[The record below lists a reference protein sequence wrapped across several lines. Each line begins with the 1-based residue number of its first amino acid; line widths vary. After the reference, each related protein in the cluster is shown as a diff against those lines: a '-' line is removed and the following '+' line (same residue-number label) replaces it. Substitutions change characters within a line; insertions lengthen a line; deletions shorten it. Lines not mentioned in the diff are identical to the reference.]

1 MTDVS
6 RNGPCAQDINRGI
19 ALIVTGLLIIPAID
33 AIAKFLSDS
42 VPVLQIT
49 WARFLFQSILMAG
62 AVLLHNSASALL
74 PKRPV
79 VQLIRGLLLAMA
91 TLIFF
96 WSLKYL
102 PIADAIAIFF
112 IQPLILTLFSALFL
126 GEQVGWHRRIAVVAG
141 FIGALVIIQPGSS
154 TFQLAA
160 VLPVLTAIFF
170 AGYMTLTRATAGHD
184 TAETA
189 QFAAGMGA
197 LVVLSVCLFAGSLTS
212 IESLQP
218 VMPDLAE
225 WGWLALLG
233 VIAAFCHLLMV
244 KAMELAPASVL
255 APFAYTEFIGA
266 TLLGWLIFDD
276 IPSNNTWL
284 GAVIIIASGLYVYL
298 RERRLNA
305 ATAPEP
311 M

>member
-1 MTDVS
+1 MTKHS
-6 RNGPCAQDINRGI
+6 GNEPAAQDINRGI
-19 ALIVTGLLIIPAID
+19 ALIVSGLLIIPAID
-33 AIAKFLSDS
+33 AIAKYLADS
-42 VPVLQIT
+42 IPVLQIT

-62 AVLLHNSASALL
+62 IVLLQSTASALI
-74 PKRPV
+74 PKRPL
-79 VQLIRGLLLAMA
+79 VQLIRGLLLATA

-112 IQPLILTLFSALFL
+112 IQPLILTLFSAFFL

-141 FIGALVIIQPGSS
+141 FIGALVIIRPGSS
-154 TFQLAA
+154 TFQVAA

-170 AGYMTLTRATAGHD
+170 AGYMTITRATAGHD

-189 QFAAGMGA
+189 QFAAGLGA
-197 LVVLSVCLFAGSLTS
+197 LVVLSVCLFVASLTS

-218 VMPDLAE
+218 VMPDLAQ

-233 VIAAFCHLLMV
+233 VIAAFCHLLVV

-266 TLLGWLIFDD
+266 SLLGWLIFND
-276 IPSNNTWL
+276 IPTRRTWL
-284 GAVIIIASGLYVYL
+284 GASIIIASGLYVYV
-298 RERRLNA
+298 RERKLNA

>member
-1 MTDVS
+1 MTKHS
-6 RNGPCAQDINRGI
+6 SNEPAAQDINRGI
-19 ALIVTGLLIIPAID
+19 ALIVSGLLIIPAID
-33 AIAKFLSDS
+33 AIAKYLADS
-42 VPVLQIT
+42 IPVLQIT

-62 AVLLHNSASALL
+62 IVLLQSTASALI
-74 PKRPV
+74 PKRPL
-79 VQLIRGLLLAMA
+79 VQLIRGLLLATA

-112 IQPLILTLFSALFL
+112 IQPLILTLFSAFFL

-141 FIGALVIIQPGSS
+141 FIGALVIIRPGSS
-154 TFQLAA
+154 TFQVAA

-170 AGYMTLTRATAGHD
+170 AGYMTITRATAGHD

-189 QFAAGMGA
+189 QFAAGLGA
-197 LVVLSVCLFAGSLTS
+197 LVVLSVCLFVASLTS

-218 VMPDLAE
+218 VMPDLAQ

-233 VIAAFCHLLMV
+233 VIAAFCHLLVV

-266 TLLGWLIFDD
+266 SLLGWLIFND
-276 IPSNNTWL
+276 IPTRRTWL
-284 GAVIIIASGLYVYL
+284 GASIIIASGLYVYV
-298 RERRLNA
+298 RERKLNA

>member
-1 MTDVS
+1 MTEVPD
-6 RNGPCAQDINRGI
+6 NGTRPQDINRGI
-19 ALIVTGLLIIPAID
+19 ALIVTGLLIIPSID
-33 AIAKFLSDS
+33 AIAKYLADS
-42 VPVLQIT
+42 IPPLQIT
-49 WARFLFQSILMAG
+49 WARFVFQSILMA
-62 AVLLHNSASALL
+62 AIVLLHKSPVALI
-74 PKRPV
+74 PKRPII
-79 VQLIRGLLLAMA
+79 QLIRGLLLALA

-96 WSLKYL
+96 WGLKYL

-112 IQPLILTLFSALFL
+112 IQPLILTLFSAIFL

-141 FIGALVIIQPGSS
+141 FVGALVIIQPGSS
-154 TFQLAA
+154 GFHVAT

-189 QFAAGMGA
+189 QFAAGVGA
-197 LVVLSVCLFAGSLTS
+197 LVILSVVLLLCSLTPY
-212 IESLQP
+212 ESLHP
-218 VMPDLAE
+218 VTPDLAE

-233 VIAAFCHLLMV
+233 VIAAFCHLLVV

-266 TLLGWLIFDD
+266 TLLGWMIFND
-276 IPSNNTWL
+276 IPTWKTWT
-284 GAVIIIASGLYVYL
+284 GAAIIIASGLYVFI
-298 RERRLNA
+298 RERRLN
-305 ATAPEP
+305 TANVTEP